1 MALHSHPVLTHHLGD
16 LGGRLAGVV
25 EHLAVGESNGRSAID
40 RGIEIALEVFAPCRR
55 GVVKQAAV
63 EFDDEPLSVFGIA
76 VAHAG

>member
-1 MALHSHPVLTHHLGD
+1 MSRIV
-16 LGGRLAGVV
+16 
-25 EHLAVGESNGRSAID
+25 D